1 MLSGDAA
8 NDACGWNGGSSTRL
22 LQGAQM
28 KKIVFTFGL
37 IAGAI
42 LAAMMAITVPFADEI
57 GFDRGAIIGY
67 TAMVVAFLMVYF
79 GVRTYRDEIDGGVI
93 SFKRAFGVGIL
104 ITLVAS
110 SCYVAAWQVIYFKF
124 MPDSGQK
131 YVAYQ
136 LDKARKGGTSEAKLA
151 EMKKEMEDFLE
162 MYKNPLV
169 SIPLTFLEPL
179 PVGLLFTLGSAFV
192 LSRQRRKQ

>member
-1 MLSGDAA
+1 
-8 NDACGWNGGSSTRL
+8 
-22 LQGAQM
+22 M

-37 IAGAI
+37 IAGAM
-42 LAAMMAITVPFADEI
+42 LSAMMALTVPFADQI

-67 TAMVVAFLMVYF
+67 TTMVIAFLMVYF
-79 GVRTYRDEIDGGVI
+79 GVRTYRDEIAGGVI

-104 ITLVAS
+104 ITFIAS
-110 SCYVAAWQVIYFKF
+110 CCYVATWQVIYFNF

-136 LDKARKGGTSEAKLA
+136 LDKARKSGTSEAKIA
-151 EMKKEMEDFLE
+151 EMKKEMDDFLE
-162 MYKNPLV
+162 LYKNPLV
-169 SIPLTFLEPL
+169 NIPLTFLEPL

-192 LSRQRRKQ
+192 LSRRRGRPEAA